1 MSERPIRSGGVRWAT
16 RYSWLSQKE
25 RFILVGA
32 VHSPTLWKFS
42 HGKGQRSLDTTS
54 DTIRVMAMTLRLSN
68 ELDQRLD
75 DFARLTGM
83 SKQKIVEKSLDEFLE
98 RAHHTTAVE
107 EARNKILTRDKELF
121 DRLAD
126 A

>member
-1 MSERPIRSGGVRWAT
+1 
-16 RYSWLSQKE
+16 
-25 RFILVGA
+25 
-32 VHSPTLWKFS
+32 
-42 HGKGQRSLDTTS
+42 
-54 DTIRVMAMTLRLSN
+54 MAMTLRLSN

-75 DFARLTGM
+75 DFARQTGM

-107 EARNKILTRDKELF
+107 AAKNKILTRDKELF